1 MKYGKILFTA
11 AALAMVNFVHAYTP
25 AETNELVRGMLLRVR
40 SFYNH
45 DNFRDG
51 EIVVP
56 WQGDIPD
63 TWEGF
68 LGKANDGRWTTEER
82 KCAFDWYLS
91 TLGTTD
97 FSVLPK
103 NDQRLVRTALG
114 RCNVFNYTNSVP
126 HLRALALNPKGV
138 YRKEAIDLFLKFSP
152 VSDTTTSFIETIMT
166 NVVGFSSVERGIA
179 CATYAEQ
186 LRLFSPTGVVD
197 AAAKGRAVQM
207 FYRNRNLGYDSA
219 YLIDALFVSHI
230 EGYAM
235 SSNRLE
241 LALCMLTKMESDDFD
256 RKDIIAITNQL
267 LSSTQ
272 PLRQLNIGVGG
283 DE

>member
-45 DNFRDG
+45 DNFRNG

-126 HLRALALNPKGV
+126 HLRALALNPRGV
-138 YRKEAIDLFLKFSP
+138 YRREAIELFLRFSP
-152 VSDTTTSFIETIMT
+152 IEDATTAFVETIMT
-166 NVVGFSSVERGIA
+166 NVVDFSLSERGTA
-179 CATYAEQ
+179 CGCYGCD
-186 LRLFSPTGVVD
+186 LCLSHPTNVVD
-197 AAAKGRAVQM
+197 RAVKERAVAM
-207 FYRNRNLGYDSA
+207 FYRNRNVDIAAASA
-219 YLIDALFVSHI
+219 IDMLLVSNVVD
-230 EGYAM
+230 YAT
-235 SSNRLE
+235 SSNRLQTLVNMLSRPE
-241 LALCMLTKMESDDFD
+241 LNNMSRNGF
-256 RKDIIAITNQL
+256 IAITNQL
-267 LSSTQ
+267 LSAGV
-272 PLRQLNIGVGG
+272 PLRQLDVGG
-283 DE
+283 GNE